1 ICLVSSY
8 ACVSLVH
15 HARRASGRMRLVWT
29 SIGALSVGFGI
40 WATHFVA
47 MLAYR
52 PGFMPSY
59 DLALTAAS
67 LAIAILL
74 CGGGLAMAIRGNGG
88 GDHALGGAVVGV
100 AISSM
105 HYTGMLA

>member
-1 ICLVSSY
+1 MGQDFSSELHALPLVDFFLTDHEFGLVALAALICLVSSY

-52 PGFMPSY
+52 PGFLPS
-59 DLALTAAS
+59 
-67 LAIAILL
+67 
-74 CGGGLAMAIRGNGG
+74 
-88 GDHALGGAVVGV
+88 
-100 AISSM
+100 
-105 HYTGMLA
+105 